1 MTKQEFQELV
11 HSGPVLLD
19 GAVGSVLLERGMPRG
34 TPAELWADA
43 HPEVVLELQRAYVDA
58 GSRILYAPTF
68 QAQPAALREA
78 GMEAR
83 TEALNARLVQLTRRA
98 AGPGVWVAGDL
109 ATMAASLESFRPE
122 NFHTMTELYRRQ
134 IAGLLAGGADLLV
147 AETLLYP
154 QEAEAVLLAAE
165 LEGGAVPVMYS
176 FTMQPDGALFSGQEA
191 GPVLREL
198 EEAGAAAVGFNCV
211 AASPA
216 LPALVARLRRY
227 VRGLLISKPNAGIP
241 SVSPEGR
248 AVYPMGAEEFARLQT
263 EAAQMGAGL
272 LGGCCGTTPAFL
284 RELRRRLEAIN

>member
-134 IAGLLAGGADLLV
+134 IAGLLTGGSGDGQLDHAARRRAVLRPRSRACASGAGG
-147 AETLLYP
+147 
-154 QEAEAVLLAAE
+154 
-165 LEGGAVPVMYS
+165 GGS
-176 FTMQPDGALFSGQEA
+176 CGG
-191 GPVLREL
+191 
-198 EEAGAAAVGFNCV
+198 
-211 AASPA
+211 
-216 LPALVARLRRY
+216 
-227 VRGLLISKPNAGIP
+227 GL
-241 SVSPEGR
+241 
-248 AVYPMGAEEFARLQT
+248 
-263 EAAQMGAGL
+263 
-272 LGGCCGTTPAFL
+272 
-284 RELRRRLEAIN
+284 

>member
-19 GAVGSVLLERGMPRG
+19 VAVGSVLLERGMPRG

-109 ATMAASLESFRPE
+109 ATMAASL
-122 NFHTMTELYRRQ
+122 
-134 IAGLLAGGADLLV
+134 
-147 AETLLYP
+147 
-154 QEAEAVLLAAE
+154 
-165 LEGGAVPVMYS
+165 
-176 FTMQPDGALFSGQEA
+176 
-191 GPVLREL
+191 
-198 EEAGAAAVGFNCV
+198 
-211 AASPA
+211 
-216 LPALVARLRRY
+216 
-227 VRGLLISKPNAGIP
+227 
-241 SVSPEGR
+241 
-248 AVYPMGAEEFARLQT
+248 
-263 EAAQMGAGL
+263 
-272 LGGCCGTTPAFL
+272 
-284 RELRRRLEAIN
+284 

>member
-134 IAGLLAGGADLLV
+134 IAGRWGGFAGG
-147 AETLLYP
+147 
-154 QEAEAVLLAAE
+154 
-165 LEGGAVPVMYS
+165 
-176 FTMQPDGALFSGQEA
+176 
-191 GPVLREL
+191 
-198 EEAGAAAVGFNCV
+198 
-211 AASPA
+211 
-216 LPALVARLRRY
+216 
-227 VRGLLISKPNAGIP
+227 
-241 SVSPEGR
+241 
-248 AVYPMGAEEFARLQT
+248 
-263 EAAQMGAGL
+263 
-272 LGGCCGTTPAFL
+272 
-284 RELRRRLEAIN
+284 